1 MAAGPAFRK
10 AKLGADFSNVFPGVG
25 IPTAEPGST
34 VISLLQ
40 RQARRLVRKPAKGKG
55 TVMKFLAPVTKLAAG
70 FRKFVAPRY
79 RPELYYMRGPG
90 PATARRM
97 GTRRQNQSIDH
108 YA

>member
-1 MAAGPAFRK
+1 MAAGPAFRD
-10 AKLGADFSNVFPGVG
+10 ANWERISPMFSPVWEFPQ
-25 IPTAEPGST
+25 PS
-34 VISLLQ
+34 
-40 RQARRLVRKPAKGKG
+40 LVRLSYPFCNVRPAGSCESPAKGKG

-97 GTRRQNQSIDH
+97 GTPRQNQSIDH

>member
-1 MAAGPAFRK
+1 MAAGPAFRD
-10 AKLGADFSNVFPGVG
+10 ANWERISPMFSRCGNSHSRAWFDCHILVCN
-25 IPTAEPGST
+25 I
-34 VISLLQ
+34 
-40 RQARRLVRKPAKGKG
+40 QARRLVFKQAKGKG

-70 FRKFVAPRY
+70 FRKFVARRY

-97 GTRRQNQSIDH
+97 GTPRRNQPIDH

>member
-1 MAAGPAFRK
+1 
-10 AKLGADFSNVFPGVG
+10 
-25 IPTAEPGST
+25 
-34 VISLLQ
+34 
-40 RQARRLVRKPAKGKG
+40 
-55 TVMKFLAPVTKLAAG
+55 MKFLAPVTKLAAV

-97 GTRRQNQSIDH
+97 STPRQNQSIDH